1 MQNGKPCVSI
11 SVDCKKSTLFISTL
25 VAKAFVPN
33 PKNHRIVGHID
44 GDLTNNKAD
53 NLIWGKVDRN
63 TKQKG
68 SCAGNNK
75 PIDEYSPDGTYIR
88 TWGSVTAAANNY
100 DVSAASIRKT
110 CNGKHKS
117 AAQKVWRW
125 KGEPFLKYQVPD
137 VPKLYPGE
145 YFRPIKGTN
154 AEVSNYGRVRN
165 MDKCGI
171 LYKLHNDC

>member
-1 MQNGKPCVSI
+1 MAESI
-11 SVDCKKSTLFISTL
+11 
-25 VAKAFVPN
+25 
-33 PKNHRIVGHID
+33 
-44 GDLTNNKAD
+44 
-53 NLIWGKVDRN
+53 
-63 TKQKG
+63 
-68 SCAGNNK
+68 
-75 PIDEYSPDGTYIR
+75 
-88 TWGSVTAAANNY
+88 TAAANNY

-125 KGEPFLKYQVPD
+125 KGEAFLKYQVPD

-171 LYKLHNDC
+171 LYKLHNDCYIQIRINGSLTTKRVYVLEAETMLPNPNGYKRVGFLDGDCLLLDRTVLCLLG